1 MGIFWCLLE
10 TMWNHAENE
19 NAPNGLN
26 FSVFARGRRPRLWIY
41 HLDLTDQ
48 ELINGINLWRWN
60 TPPKE
65 LPPGVGT
72 GWTSVGTTERTMHW
86 IMLRLDREEV
96 MVDLSFLSHCGRAW
110 LRLCFVSSPS
120 YLAALAGLSKP
131 PCHSKPP
138 SKAALTGVKDCQ
150 QGCLGWANL
159 PHLPLLLYKKI
170 KKDKV
175 EFKISQEELV
185 WWRPGGTKCW
195 LKSFLVS
202 CWQLYLRSMY
212 TTYYFGNILHIY

>member
-1 MGIFWCLLE
+1 MYL
-10 TMWNHAENE
+10 
-19 NAPNGLN
+19 
-26 FSVFARGRRPRLWIY
+26 GRRK
-41 HLDLTDQ
+41 
-48 ELINGINLWRWN
+48 

-72 GWTSVGTTERTMHW
+72 DWTSVGTTERAMHW

-120 YLAALAGLSKP
+120 YLAALV
-131 PCHSKPP
+131 
-138 SKAALTGVKDCQ
+138 GVKDCQ

-185 WWRPGGTKCW
+185 W
-195 LKSFLVS
+195 
-202 CWQLYLRSMY
+202 
-212 TTYYFGNILHIY
+212 

>member
-1 MGIFWCLLE
+1 M
-10 TMWNHAENE
+10 
-19 NAPNGLN
+19 
-26 FSVFARGRRPRLWIY
+26 
-41 HLDLTDQ
+41 
-48 ELINGINLWRWN
+48 
-60 TPPKE
+60 
-65 LPPGVGT
+65 
-72 GWTSVGTTERTMHW
+72 GTTERAMHW

-170 KKDKV
+170 KKIRLNSKSV
-175 EFKISQEELV
+175 RKNWFGEGPEEQSV
-185 WWRPGGTKCW
+185 G
-195 LKSFLVS
+195 
-202 CWQLYLRSMY
+202 
-212 TTYYFGNILHIY
+212 